1 MGVLKPK
8 HEQTRTGVF
17 IHQPRRP
24 RFGFDSLIFIIYYFY
39 KFKRIFEFK
48 TTAEAETWQKGRPVI
63 KQMGFDWQL

>member
-1 MGVLKPK
+1 MGILKPK

-17 IHQPRRP
+17 IHPPRRP

-48 TTAEAETWQKGRPVI
+48 TTAEAET
-63 KQMGFDWQL
+63 